1 MADILLQTKLY
12 IPTPTVPLVARPRL
26 IERLQTLTRARLTL
40 VAAPA
45 GFGKTTLVATY
56 IAQPHPRPAGAS
68 ALQLGEGTVPP
79 LNRRLGGGELA
90 GGELVLTPNPKFC
103 WLSLDPGDNEPT
115 RFFLYWLAAVQTVA
129 PQCGRQTQQLLL
141 SPQPAPPE
149 TMLTLLLNEMATLTE
164 PLVLVLDDYH
174 LITNPA
180 IHEAL
185 TLIID
190 RLPAA
195 IHLLIISRADPPLP
209 LPRWRVRGQ
218 LAEIRAADLR
228 FTVEEAA
235 AFLNQVMGLHLT
247 PADIATLEAR
257 TEGWIAALQLAALSM
272 QGQGDVQ
279 RFLRSFTGG
288 QRYVVDYLVDEVLSR
303 QPPAIQRFLLAT
315 AILDRFCAPLCAA
328 MLQAAVQEQD
338 EREAQALLEG
348 LERSNLFLIPLD
360 GERQWYRYHA
370 LFSEFLRHRLGGN
383 ALDLHRRAAVW
394 YEAQGFV
401 AEAISHTLAAADYEH
416 AATLIEANTLAFGL
430 NHQLTTVQ
438 GWLDALP
445 KHFRTQRLGIVL
457 SEVWLMLGRGD
468 VLGMVR
474 TLQVLDALIA
484 TEPTALAATMGAE
497 VAAARALVASFQQ
510 QHTATIAY
518 AQEALAGLPVAAQQ
532 LRQAVASGLGYG
544 YYCAGDL
551 AAAERTLRTTL
562 AHSQTI
568 AGYAV
573 TTITLMSMLAMTV
586 ELQGR
591 LQEATDL
598 FRQALTLAQTDGHYL
613 PAAGVEVALHGLGLR
628 LYEFNQLDEAERY
641 IQIARELS
649 VTTGNSMIY
658 GHTLAT
664 LALITQAKGD
674 LAHAQTLSDEAEATL
689 RPLGTA
695 SYAIVD
701 GQRVFL
707 WCKRG
712 DLTAAVAW
720 ATTIAAAMPNRP
732 QPITAFITP
741 YFSLARVWL
750 LQERYAEADSL
761 LADLYQSANASRYA
775 YYALWALILQS
786 LSYAAQHNSAWR
798 ITLEQALRQAAPVGY
813 LRSFLDEGEP
823 LHALLAEYLTKYTP
837 KDAQLVQYGQQLLDA
852 FDTPQPLGAPQPLGG
867 PTPTP
872 TPRPVPALSS
882 TANAALIE
890 PLSERELEVLRLV
903 ERGLSNQAIADE
915 LIVALSTVKKHL
927 INIYGKLAVNSR
939 TQALTRA
946 RALGLL

>member
-1 MADILLQTKLY
+1 VADILLQTKLY
-12 IPTPTVPLVARPRL
+12 TPTPTLPLVARPRL
-26 IERLQTLTRARLTL
+26 FDRLQALTRARLTL
-40 VAAPA
+40 VTAPA

-56 IAQPHPRPAGAS
+56 IATYAVSLHSPIS
-68 ALQLGEGTVPP
+68 NLQ
-79 LNRRLGGGELA
+79 
-90 GGELVLTPNPKFC
+90 FC

-115 RFFLYWLAAVQTVA
+115 RFFLYWIAAIQTVA
-129 PQCGRQTQQLLL
+129 PQCGRQTQLLL
-141 SPQPAPPE
+141 LAPQPTPPE

-174 LITNPA
+174 LITNPV

-190 RLPAA
+190 RLPATV
-195 IHLLIISRADPPLP
+195 HLLIISRADPPLP

-218 LAEIRAADLR
+218 LVEIRAADLR
-228 FTVEEAA
+228 FTEEEAA

-279 RFLRSFTGG
+279 GFLRSFTGG
-288 QRYVVDYLVDEVLSR
+288 QRYVVDYLVDEVLNR
-303 QPPAIQRFLLAT
+303 QPPAVQRFLLET

-328 MLQAAVQEQD
+328 VLQETSREQD

-370 LFSEFLRHRLGGN
+370 LFSEFLRHRLGN
-383 ALDLHRRAAVW
+383 HTPDLHRRAATW
-394 YEAQGFV
+394 YAAQGFV
-401 AEAISHTLAAADYEH
+401 AEAISHTLAASDYDH

-438 GWLDALP
+438 GWLEALP
-445 KHFRTQRLGIVL
+445 KHFRSQRLGIVL
-457 SEVWLMLGRGD
+457 SEVWLLLGRGD

-474 TLQVLDALIA
+474 TLQVLDTLIA
-484 TEPTALAATMGAE
+484 TQPAALVATMGAE

-562 AHSQTI
+562 ATSQTTV
-568 AGYAV
+568 GYAV

-591 LQEATDL
+591 LQEATNL
-598 FRQALTLAQTDGHYL
+598 FRQALALAQTDGHYL

-628 LYEFNQLDEAERY
+628 LYEFNQLDEAEHY
-641 IQIARELS
+641 VQIARELS

-674 LAHAQTLSDEAEATL
+674 LARAQSLSDEAEATL

-701 GQRVFL
+701 GQRGFL

-712 DLTAAVAW
+712 ALADAIAW
-720 ATTIAAAMPNRP
+720 AATLSDTLPSRP
-732 QPITAFITP
+732 PFITAFITP

-750 LQERYAEADSL
+750 HQGRFAEADSL
-761 LADLYQSANASRYA
+761 LADLYQSTSASRYA

-786 LSYAAQHNSAWR
+786 LSYGAQQKAVWR
-798 ITLEQALRQAAPVGY
+798 TTLELALRQAAPVGY

-823 LHALLAEYLTKYTP
+823 LRALLTEYLTNYTP
-837 KDAQLVQYGQQLLDA
+837 QDAQLVQYGQHLLNA
-852 FDTPQPLGAPQPLGG
+852 FDPAPP
-867 PTPTP
+867 PTPT
-872 TPRPVPALSS
+872 LSS
-882 TANAALIE
+882 PANAALIE

-903 ERGLSNQAIADE
+903 ERGLANQAIADE

>member
-26 IERLQTLTRARLTL
+26 LERLQAMTRARLTL

-56 IAQPHPRPAGAS
+56 IAEPHPNPP
-68 ALQLGEGTVPP
+68 QIGEGTVPP
-79 LNRRLGGGELA
+79 LSRARLGGGDLA
-90 GGELVLTPNPKFC
+90 VSQYPNFS

-115 RFFLYWLAAVQTVA
+115 RFFLYWIAALQTVA
-129 PQCGRQTQQLLL
+129 PHCGRQTQLLLL
-141 SPQPAPPE
+141 SPQPTPLE
-149 TMLTLLLNEMATLTE
+149 TMATLLLNEMAALTE

-190 RLPAA
+190 RLPATV
-195 IHLLIISRADPPLP
+195 HLLIISRADPPLP

-218 LAEIRAADLR
+218 LAEVRAADLR
-228 FTVEEAA
+228 FTPEEAA
-235 AFLNQVMGLHLT
+235 TFLNQVMGLHLT
-247 PADIATLEAR
+247 PTDIATLEAR

-279 RFLRSFTGG
+279 GFLRSFTGG

-303 QPPAIQRFLLAT
+303 QPPAIQHFLLAT

-328 MLQAAVQEQD
+328 VLQEAAQEHD
-338 EREAQALLEG
+338 ERDAQAVLEQ

-360 GERQWYRYHA
+360 DERQWYRYHA
-370 LFSEFLRHRLGGN
+370 LFSEFLRHRLGSGP
-383 ALDLHRRAAVW
+383 AFHGRAAAW
-394 YEAQGFV
+394 YEAHGFV
-401 AEAISHTLAAADYEH
+401 VEAIQHWLVAAD
-416 AATLIEANTLAFGL
+416 ANRAVTLMEAHSLAFSL
-430 NHQLTTVQ
+430 NHQLATVQ

-445 KHFRTQRLGIVL
+445 GEVRRQRPGLAL
-457 SEVWLMLGRGD
+457 AEVWLALGRGD
-468 VLGMVR
+468 VLAMSR
-474 TLQVLDALIA
+474 SLQTLDDLIARQATLLDATVA
-484 TEPTALAATMGAE
+484 AE
-497 VAAARALVASFQQ
+497 VAAAHALVASFQQ

-518 AQEALAGLPVAAQQ
+518 AKEALTTLPATAQQ
-532 LRQAVASGLGYG
+532 LRYAVLSGLGYG

-551 AAAERTLRTTL
+551 EAAEQTLRAALAGGVTT
-562 AHSQTI
+562 SRND
-568 AGYAV
+568 V
-573 TTITLMSMLAMTV
+573 TTITLLSMLAMTI
-586 ELQGR
+586 EMQGR
-591 LQEATDL
+591 LQEAIDRL
-598 FRQALTLAQTDGHYL
+598 RQALTLAQIDGRYL
-613 PAAGVEVALHGLGLR
+613 PAAGVEVALHALGLR
-628 LYEFNQLDEAERY
+628 LYEFNQLDEAAAY
-641 IQIARELS
+641 VQIARELS
-649 VTTGNSMIY
+649 ITTGNSLIY
-658 GHTLAT
+658 GHTQAT
-664 LALITQAKGD
+664 LGLITQAKGD
-674 LAHAQTLSDEAEATL
+674 LTTAQTLMDEAVVTL

-695 SYAIVD
+695 SYDIVD

-707 WCKRG
+707 WCRRG
-712 DLTAAVAW
+712 DLAAATAW
-720 ATTIAAAMPNRP
+720 AATITATQPSRP
-732 QPITAFITP
+732 PIMTAFITP

-750 LQERYAEADSL
+750 LQGRYADADSL
-761 LADLYQSANASRYA
+761 LADLYQSASASHYF

-786 LSYAAQHNSAWR
+786 LSYAAQHKATWR
-798 ITLEQALRQAAPVGY
+798 TTLEQALRQAAPIGY

-823 LHALLAEYLTKYTP
+823 MRALLTEYLTRYTP
-837 KDAQLVQYGQQLLDA
+837 QDAQLVQYGQRLLNA
-852 FDTPQPLGAPQPLGG
+852 FDPSRPLVAPAPPIL
-867 PTPTP
+867 PSDPN
-872 TPRPVPALSS
+872 PALSS
-882 TANAALIE
+882 AANAALLE